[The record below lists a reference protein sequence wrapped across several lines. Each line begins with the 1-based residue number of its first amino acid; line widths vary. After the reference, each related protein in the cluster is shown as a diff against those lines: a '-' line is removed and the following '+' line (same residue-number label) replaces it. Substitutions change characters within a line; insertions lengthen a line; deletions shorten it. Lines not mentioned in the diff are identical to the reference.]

1 MFFYI
6 IIFFATSF
14 CYTFENT
21 TIDPILLI
29 VVTLVF
35 GMLAM
40 SSFNYDATSKTD
52 KYILTFP
59 TTKKEVVA
67 SKYLLA
73 IMATFLGM
81 LINIII
87 NVAVS
92 YKISCLIYER
102 KEV

>member
-1 MFFYI
+1 M
-6 IIFFATSF
+6 ASLSKSF
-14 CYTFENT
+14 SSYK
-21 TIDPILLI
+21 
-29 VVTLVF
+29 
-35 GMLAM
+35 LAI

-81 LINIII
+81 LISIII